1 MFNAIDNCQIRR
13 DQSREY
19 PKGTSFRAL
28 SAEDKQLN
36 CSTSEALNAESWN
49 QVLTISD
56 KQSCLHG
63 KFFNRDEI
71 ELCSIRVLLMEIR
84 NV

>member
-1 MFNAIDNCQIRR
+1 MFNAIEKHQMKR
-13 DQSREY
+13 DQSREH

-28 SAEDKQLN
+28 SAEDKQLY

-49 QVLTISD
+49 PVLTISN
-56 KQSCLHG
+56 KESCLNG
-63 KFFNRDEI
+63 KFFNRDRM
-71 ELCSIRVLLMEIR
+71 ELCSISVLQMELR